1 MCFIGKIIIFVD
13 NIIEMPQTKHYIY
26 IFLMLF
32 SISVSSQ
39 KSIDEDPELIQNS
52 INNRISQSQTALE
65 NYNYFE
71 AQNNL
76 DEALVFAEKL
86 DNKKS
91 EGIIYGLKGKLQLIT
106 EDEDKAITSLNKAI
120 EIQRITK
127 DDGNLANSYKT
138 LAEVFVRKKDY
149 SQAADYF
156 KSAKTLF
163 QQEGLDKGLA
173 ETLLA
178 EGKTYIQIKNY
189 RKARS
194 IIEQSIAEAKKI
206 GYLKIQSD
214 ALLTQ
219 GKVYNNLGDYDK
231 ALTIA
236 NEGLRIA
243 KQNNYTS
250 ILNEGYLVVSDINKS
265 LGKINQSLESA
276 ELSREYLELHIK
288 LSDSLRNLKMIH
300 SSKDQETQHLL
311 REMDA
316 KNKEV
321 VEQLEHFED
330 DKNLNTLTSI
340 LSVALITILSLLTLS
355 LYKNNNIR
363 LKTNTMLHKKNG
375 ELIIAKE
382 KAELA
387 SKTKANFLSTVTHEL
402 RTPLYAVTG
411 LSNMLLEENPRPEQV
426 QHLKSL
432 KFSGDYLLTFINDI
446 LQINKIEANK
456 VDIEP
461 ESFNLKKKINN
472 IVLALNNSANDNNVK
487 LHFEY
492 DNNLSENFIA
502 DQLKISQILINLIGN
517 SIKFAKDGDIWIRVY
532 KIEQK
537 GNIYTLRFEVEDNG
551 IGISQEKQDNM
562 FESFSQGSIQIN
574 RKYGGT
580 GLGLSI
586 VKGLIDILKGKIYVK
601 SELEKGTTFYFEIP
615 LEYTSVEEAKEK
627 KVNYFS
633 GNKEELDLSDV
644 RILVVEDNK
653 INQMITKKI
662 LTKMNLKC
670 DIIDNGEDAVEM
682 IKNNNYNIILMDIHM
697 PGISGMEA
705 TKRVR
710 SFDKELTI
718 FALTAVTIEDKM
730 HEFDEAGFTD
740 IIPKPFKQEEFEK
753 KLYNALAGKANKS
766 A

>member
-1 MCFIGKIIIFVD
+1 MSQVK
-13 NIIEMPQTKHYIY
+13 NYIY
-26 IFLMLF
+26 IIVMLF
-32 SISVSSQ
+32 SLCASSQ
-39 KSIDEDPELIQNS
+39 KTMDDDPEIQQNN
-52 INNRISQSQTALE
+52 INYHIEQSQVELE
-65 NYNYFE
+65 KYNYYD
-71 AQNNL
+71 AQKNL
-76 DEALVFAEKL
+76 DIALKAAEKS

-91 EGIIYGLKGKLQLIT
+91 IGVIYAIKGKLQLIIEE
-106 EDEDKAITSLNKAI
+106 EDNAIKSLNKAI
-120 EIQRITK
+120 EVQRIINDNK
-127 DDGNLANSYKT
+127 NLGKSYKIFGDVYLKKKDYHQALDSYRAAKSKFQEEGLNEN
-138 LAEVFVRKKDY
+138 LAEV
-149 SQAADYF
+149 
-156 KSAKTLF
+156 
-163 QQEGLDKGLA
+163 
-173 ETLLA
+173 LLS
-178 EGKTYIQIKNY
+178 EGKTYMFLKNY
-189 RKARS
+189 GKARD
-194 IIEQSIAEAKKI
+194 IIEQSLAQAKK
-206 GYLKIQSD
+206 GDFKKTQSD
-214 ALLTQ
+214 ALINH
-219 GKVYNNLGDYDK
+219 GIIYNKLGDHEK
-231 ALTIA
+231 ALTFA
-236 NEGLRIA
+236 NEGLEIA
-243 KQNNYTS
+243 KNNDFKG
-250 ILNEGYLVVSDINKS
+250 ILSQGYFIISNIYKAIEDFK
-265 LGKINQSLESA
+265 
-276 ELSREYLELHIK
+276 LSRQYLLDHLN
-288 LSDSLRNLKMIH
+288 LSDSIRTLTRIN
-300 SSKDQETQHLL
+300 SSKDQETQYLL
-311 REMDA
+311 NEA
-316 KNKEV
+316 NEKNIEI
-321 VEQLEHFED
+321 VEQLEKAED
-330 DKNLNTLTSI
+330 DKNLGTLISI

-363 LKTNTMLHKKNG
+363 LKTNNMLHKKNG

-411 LSNMLLEENPRPEQV
+411 LSNMLLDESPKPEQV

-461 ESFNLKKKINN
+461 ESFNLKKKIQN
-472 IVLALNNSANDNNVK
+472 IVLALNNSAIDNNVK
-487 LHFEY
+487 IHSEY
-492 DNNLSENFIA
+492 DTDLPENFIA

-517 SIKFAKDGDIWIRVY
+517 SIKFTKDGDIWIRVY
-532 KIEQK
+532 KIEIND
-537 GNIYTLRFEVEDNG
+537 NIYTLRFEVEDNG

-586 VKGLIDILKGKIYVK
+586 VKGLIDILKGQIYVK

-615 LEYTSVEEAKEK
+615 LEYTPVEETKENK
-627 KVNYFS
+627 PTYFNEDTS
-633 GNKEELDLSDV
+633 SLDLTNV
-644 RILVVEDNK
+644 KILVVEDNK

-662 LTKMNLKC
+662 LTKMSLRC
-670 DIIDNGEDAVEM
+670 DIVDNGEEAVEM
-682 IKNNNYNIILMDIHM
+682 IKANKYDIVLMDIHM

-753 KLYNALAGKANKS
+753 KLYNALATNNDQS
-766 A
+766 ATA